1 MKVISDIRI
10 YKSKVENIEGN
21 SLPSEFKSTK
31 ILNARIKRIV
41 MALRENNF
49 SLGDFDH
56 LYINFTPCNVENE
69 ISHAKRKTDKYHPW
83 FRYYDVH
90 ISEEMYKN
98 THEDFVISIIQR
110 ILIENFSS
118 ESFQKEKI
126 NQIINNTLKMQSSYE
141 MKYKEKLSAN
151 RKAIVFLRYN
161 DNCSFVP
168 VVRIY
173 NSDSKLILEK
183 ELPETNNLDGFDSL
197 ILSNSKLI
205 IKPKRNSCKNL
216 KDSYIRIA

>member
-1 MKVISDIRI
+1 MKVINDIRI
-10 YKSKVENIEGN
+10 YKSKVENIESN

-49 SLGDFDH
+49 SLGDFDPF
-56 LYINFTPCNVENE
+56 YINFTTCTVENE

-151 RKAIVFLRYN
+151 RKAIVFLR
-161 DNCSFVP
+161 
-168 VVRIY
+168 
-173 NSDSKLILEK
+173 
-183 ELPETNNLDGFDSL
+183 
-197 ILSNSKLI
+197 
-205 IKPKRNSCKNL
+205 
-216 KDSYIRIA
+216 